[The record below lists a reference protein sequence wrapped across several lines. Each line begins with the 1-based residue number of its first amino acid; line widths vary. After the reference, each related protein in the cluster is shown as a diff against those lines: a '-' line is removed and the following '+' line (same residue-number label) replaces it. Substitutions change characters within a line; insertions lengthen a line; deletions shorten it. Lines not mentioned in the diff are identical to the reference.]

1 LLGYALLIPY
11 WSNEFGGVLLFVD
24 ELFVL
29 REVRNRGIGHSF
41 FRFLTPDRPF
51 DAVALGLEVSPHN
64 AKARRLYESLG
75 FKPRKTSVLVLPL

>member
-41 FRFLTPDRPF
+41 FRFLTP
-51 DAVALGLEVSPHN
+51 
-64 AKARRLYESLG
+64 
-75 FKPRKTSVLVLPL
+75 KTGHLTPWHLASK